1 MINKP
6 LKVNAY
12 MAAIPPGNKNPEKP
26 KLIEYFIQGV
36 QKAGD
41 KGQIINSFTFEPAD
55 VGVLQGYV
63 HPASK
68 HVPHLNLRRSVL
80 AGQKE
85 LRRRTVIADAN
96 LFLAYDPGNSNTYL
110 RYSYDG
116 IFPNEGEYCDNR
128 IDPNRWATLR
138 DKLNIQ
144 IKPWKRYGDYILIT
158 CQRDMGWS
166 MQGTPVIEWLHKVL
180 QQLRKVTDR
189 PIQVRFHPGDKKNH
203 KHMMQL
209 QAIGHKV
216 RYSSPSVSL
225 LKDLH
230 DAYCV
235 ISHNSSPGVVSA
247 IEGVPIFVLNPERS
261 QAAEVANKD
270 LNTIENPSFE
280 YDRESWLRRL
290 AMSHWRLDELQSG
303 DCWKHMRNW
312 AWTD

>member
-1 MINKP
+1 MTSP

-26 KLIEYFIQGV
+26 RLLEYFVQGV
-36 QKAGD
+36 QKSGD
-41 KGQIINSFTFEPAD
+41 KGQIITSFNYEPAD

-63 HPASK
+63 HPGSK

-80 AGQKE
+80 EGQKAI
-85 LRRRTVIADAN
+85 RRRTIIADAN
-96 LFLAYDPGNSNTYL
+96 LFLAYDPGNSKTYL

-116 IFPNEGEYCDNR
+116 IFPNTGEYCDNQ
-128 IDPNRWATLR
+128 IDPARWSVLR
-138 DKLNIQ
+138 QQLSLQ
-144 IKPWKRYGDYILIT
+144 IKPWKHHGDYILVT

-166 MQGTPVIEWLHKVL
+166 MQGEAVIEWLHKLL
-180 QQLRKVTDR
+180 QRLRRVTDR
-189 PIQVRFHPGDKKNH
+189 PIQIRFHPGDKKNH

-247 IEGVPIFVLNPERS
+247 IEGVPIFVLDPDRS
-261 QAAEVANKD
+261 QASEVANKD
-270 LNTIENPSFE
+270 LDTIEKPNYEF
-280 YDRESWLRRL
+280 DRESWLRRL

-303 DCWKHMRNW
+303 ECWKHMRKW